1 MTLRRTF
8 DPAFLNQVVNHADVR
23 PWLGQDRASPIS
35 MDALVANF
43 ENIALVNE
51 FGGFVFVKLGR
62 GIYEVHT
69 QFLPSGRGENAV
81 MAARQAARY
90 MFKDASASVLLTD
103 VPEDNHGAMR
113 LALATGFEVIRD
125 RFDEGGVLSG
135 KEQIIHELEMTREQF
150 FSASQG
156 WGHDKIA
163 PTKKERSAACQLH

>member
-51 FGGFVFVKLGR
+51 YGGFVFVKLGP

-69 QFLPSGRGENAV
+69 QFLPSGRGEKAV
-81 MAARQAARY
+81 NAARQAARY
-90 MFKDASASVLLTD
+90 MFKEAHASVLITD
-103 VPEDNHGAMR
+103 VPEDNSGALR
-113 LALATGFEVIRD
+113 LALATGFEQLRD
-125 RFDEGGVLSG
+125 RFDDGGILSG

-150 FSASQG
+150 FKASKG
-156 WGHDKIA
+156 WGSDKI
-163 PTKKERSAACQLH
+163 TQSEMDRSGLCQLH